1 MLSEADGRIVL
12 REAFESKG
20 YHIEEN
26 YLLSLNGIEIELDG
40 YDSAAKVGY
49 EYLTSEDGLESDA
62 LQLLLSCRE
71 YKIFLMDEHHVP
83 NAWVLAQAVLDFFRE
98 LDS

>member
-1 MLSEADGRIVL
+1 MLSETDGRIVL
-12 REAFESKG
+12 KEAFESKG

-26 YLLSLNGIEIELDG
+26 YLLRLNGHDIELDG
-40 YDSAAKVGY
+40 YDAAAKVGY

-62 LQLLLSCRE
+62 LQQLLDCRD
-71 YKIFLMDEHHVP
+71 YKIFLMDEEQVP

-98 LDS
+98 LES